1 MNLSFKNVM
10 KMLKDPKNCAIITV
24 VVLLLVVGG
33 FYMYKKSCEG
43 FQVPTQDSPDNEN
56 PYTKCESN
64 QCYDRDLVECSE
76 IMEKGC
82 EEQGCYDDETLA
94 MAPQTTMASDPTT
107 MASDPTTMA
116 SDPTTMASDLTTTSM

>member
-43 FQVPTQDSPDNEN
+43 FQVPTQDSSDNEN
-56 PYTKCESN
+56 LYTKCEKN
-64 QCYDRDLVECSE
+64 QCYDKKS
-76 IMEKGC
+76 
-82 EEQGCYDDETLA
+82 
-94 MAPQTTMASDPTT
+94 
-107 MASDPTTMA
+107 
-116 SDPTTMASDLTTTSM
+116 